1 MISILFSAGFKV
13 FFPLG
18 AIGAIMLLPYWVMLI
33 TGYTD
38 YLPSYF
44 AMSAWHQH
52 EMIFGVFVPIIIGF
66 LFTAVPN
73 WTGKPS
79 PQGIPLAGLA
89 ILWLLG
95 RVSIFYSE
103 NLPDF
108 IPLIIDV
115 SLLPLAIMG
124 IAPAIFKTGNKRN
137 YFLPIMLM
145 VFAGFN
151 LCSHLAAMGIIEVD
165 VNIFFTAALLFIVM
179 LMTIIGGRVAPSFLK
194 NKYPDVQ
201 QVTFKAALPMSL
213 ISIISL
219 IVCIVTEA
227 PSFITGLFSLVA
239 GLVALIRLWGW
250 KGWVSLGDPLMI
262 ILHIGVLW
270 IVAGFMLMAYASF
283 IDDTVLILSYHAFS
297 IGAAGS
303 LTLGVMSRAIIGHS
317 GRPMNNEFIITSIFW
332 LINISAISRILAP
345 IIFTDLYTVFLF
357 VSGICWV
364 MAYLIFLIRFIPVI
378 IAPRFSIN

>member
-1 MISILFSAGFKV
+1 
-13 FFPLG
+13 
-18 AIGAIMLLPYWVMLI
+18 
-33 TGYTD
+33 
-38 YLPSYF
+38 
-44 AMSAWHQH
+44 
-52 EMIFGVFVPIIIGF
+52 
-66 LFTAVPN
+66 
-73 WTGKPS
+73 
-79 PQGIPLAGLA
+79 
-89 ILWLLG
+89 
-95 RVSIFYSE
+95 
-103 NLPDF
+103 
-108 IPLIIDV
+108 
-115 SLLPLAIMG
+115 LLPLAIMG

-165 VNIFFTAALLFIVM
+165 VNIFFTAALLFLVM